1 MLDRVKMV
9 KRQSLSQAHSPV
21 GVAWYEPDQWQ
32 QLLAVSVDGDKLEE
46 TYDEWVQDAERV
58 IKELRRQ
65 GFHVVKV
72 RVKIDELVAW
82 CRKKKIPVNGEARSQ
97 FAAFKLQQSSK

>member
-1 MLDRVKMV
+1 MV
-9 KRQSLSQAHSPV
+9 KRKSLSQGQSTI

-32 QLLAVSVDGDKLEE
+32 QLLAVSVDRDKLED

-58 IKELRRQ
+58 IKELRRH
-65 GFHVVKV
+65 GLHVVKV

-82 CRKKKIPVNGEARSQ
+82 CQSQNISVNGEARSQ
-97 FAAFKLQQSSK
+97 YAAYKLQQSST

>member
-1 MLDRVKMV
+1 MV
-9 KRQSLSQAHSPV
+9 KRRSLSQAHSKV

-32 QLLAVSVDGDKLEE
+32 QLLAVSVDRDKLEE
-46 TYDEWVQDAERV
+46 TYAEWVQDAEKV

-65 GFHVVKV
+65 GVQVVKV

-82 CRKKKIPVNGEARSQ
+82 CQRQNISVNGEARSQ
-97 FAAFKLQQSSK
+97 YAAYKLQQSSK